1 MFFYL
6 FSTNQS
12 CVLLESI
19 ILHFSLTDSQNL
31 TEEEAGREGGRD
43 GKGGKSLF
51 VVGLL
56 GCWLSLSLSLS
67 LSSVVCDDDR
77 GICWK
82 SILLV
87 GRSGRY

>member
-1 MFFYL
+1 M
-6 FSTNQS
+6 
-12 CVLLESI
+12 
-19 ILHFSLTDSQNL
+19 
-31 TEEEAGREGGRD
+31 

-56 GCWLSLSLSLS
+56 GCWLSLSLSLP

-82 SILLV
+82 V
-87 GRSGRY
+87 YY

>member
-6 FSTNQS
+6 ISTNQS

-19 ILHFSLTDSQNL
+19 ILHFSLTDRQNL
-31 TEEEAGREGGRD
+31 TEEEAGREGGM
-43 GKGGKSLF
+43 GKGANLCCW

-56 GCWLSLSLSLS
+56 VVSLPLPLS

-82 SILLV
+82 V
-87 GRSGRY
+87 YY